1 MGVKIKSFAN
11 GLTFVQNIST
21 EWINI
26 ITVQT
31 FTQSV
36 FNMPVTHYGES
47 IFEDIGFLKK
57 KN

>member
-1 MGVKIKSFAN
+1 MGVKIKAFAN

-21 EWINI
+21 ERINI

-36 FNMPVTHYGES
+36 FNMPVTH
-47 IFEDIGFLKK
+47 
-57 KN
+57 